1 MKTAI
6 NAHGVTLWLSE
17 RDTYS
22 WGRRWPCS
30 TLSDKRVRASFD
42 TNGLFDLAI
51 NGSTDVDVDINEFNA
66 ITSDFLRQKLPKDH
80 ACYFVCVGQFE

>member
-1 MKTAI
+1 MKTI
-6 NAHGVTLWLSE
+6 VNKDSVMVWLSE

-22 WGRRWPCS
+22 WARRWPCS
-30 TLSDKRVRASFD
+30 QLSDKRVRAVFD
-42 TNGLFDLAI
+42 TNGLIELAI
-51 NGSTDVDVDINEFNA
+51 NGHTNVDVDHNEFNA